1 MRDRGGTASWIG
13 WQDFLPDAESADRR
27 RDNHGSASG
36 TTHQTH
42 AITKHLKDFPSDGE
56 LLHPSIVGGITM
68 EALAVLI
75 ITHTMLLSNTS
86 EICFQMVNQEST
98 PDRRRYTLT
107 NAMEA
112 LVVQLIRYTL

>member
-13 WQDFLPDAESADRR
+13 WQDFLPDAD
-27 RDNHGSASG
+27 
-36 TTHQTH
+36 